1 MKLFT
6 DRLHLTSELQVLQT
20 FSKNIRYYR
29 KLQNI
34 SQEELGFRSGLH
46 RTYIGL
52 IERAERTATIISL
65 EKIAT
70 ALGVSYNDL
79 LTVKADY
86 SVLNGKR
93 VRRITGKHAG
103 HKHQAE
109 TASVGG
115 VK

>member
-1 MKLFT
+1 M
-6 DRLHLTSELQVLQT
+6 TSEYQILNT
-20 FSKNIRYYR
+20 FSANIRYYR

-34 SQEELGFRSGLH
+34 SQEELSFRSGLH
-46 RTYIGL
+46 RTYIGM
-52 IERAERTATIISL
+52 IERGERTATIITL

-93 VRRITGKHAG
+93 VRRMTSKHSG
-103 HKHQAE
+103 HKHKAD
-109 TASVGG
+109 TASFGG

>member
-1 MKLFT
+1 M
-6 DRLHLTSELQVLQT
+6 TSEYQILNI

-34 SQEELGFRSGLH
+34 SQEELGFRSNLH

-52 IERAERTATIISL
+52 IERAERTATIITL

-70 ALGVSYNDL
+70 ALNVSYNDL

-93 VRRITGKHAG
+93 VRRITAKHTIGKH
-103 HKHQAE
+103 QME
-109 TASVGG
+109 TASIRGA
-115 VK
+115 K

>member
-1 MKLFT
+1 M
-6 DRLHLTSELQVLQT
+6 TSEYKILNI
-20 FSKNIRYYR
+20 FSDNIRYYR

-34 SQEELGFRSGLH
+34 SQEELSFRSGLH
-46 RTYIGL
+46 RTYIGM
-52 IERAERTATIISL
+52 IERAERTATIITL

-79 LTVKADY
+79 LTVKVDY

-93 VRRITGKHAG
+93 VRRITGKHAE

>member
-1 MKLFT
+1 M
-6 DRLHLTSELQVLQT
+6 TSEYKILNI
-20 FSKNIRYYR
+20 FSENIRYYR

-34 SQEELGFRSGLH
+34 SQEELSFRSGLH
-46 RTYIGL
+46 RTYIGM
-52 IERAERTATIISL
+52 IERAERTATIITL

-93 VRRITGKHAG
+93 VRRTTSKHSG
-103 HKHQAE
+103 HKQQVE
-109 TASVGG
+109 TASFRG